1 MPGYEHEPWNGMF
14 APAGLSAQV
23 LAKIHAEVAR
33 SLNSPEVRKV
43 FERDGADIVGN
54 TPQQFA
60 LILKAE
66 IQKWTKVAK
75 AANIKLD

>member
-1 MPGYEHEPWNGMF
+1 MF